1 MAVTPSE
8 ISEIKEE
15 VRLIKDKDL
24 QFRKNIALNALR
36 QAFGT
41 GDTGKILD
49 RIVEKIVWIDCRLEG
64 YSETGMKS
72 WWFRSKS
79 RLKYFKQNR

>member
-24 QFRKNIALNALR
+24 QFRKNKYEFVFKIKSLN
-36 QAFGT
+36 T
-41 GDTGKILD
+41 
-49 RIVEKIVWIDCRLEG
+49 E
-64 YSETGMKS
+64 
-72 WWFRSKS
+72 
-79 RLKYFKQNR
+79 

>member
-8 ISEIKEE
+8 ITEIKEK
-15 VRLIKDKDL
+15 VRLMKDKDL
-24 QFRKNIALNALR
+24 QSNKSVLLFTLDQAL
-36 QAFGT
+36 GV
-41 GDTGKILD
+41 GDTGKTLD
-49 RIVEKIVWIDCRLEG
+49 KIIEEIVWIDCRLEG
-64 YSETGMKS
+64 YAETGMKS

>member
-8 ISEIKEE
+8 IIEIKEK
-15 VRLIKDKDL
+15 VRLMKDKDL
-24 QFRKNIALNALR
+24 QSNKSVLLFTLDQAL
-36 QAFGT
+36 GV
-41 GDTGKILD
+41 GDTGKTLD
-49 RIVEKIVWIDCRLEG
+49 KIIEEIVWIDCRLEG
-64 YSETGMKS
+64 YAETGMKS